1 MNADSP
7 LLVLDPAHALAL
19 ELPRLD
25 GALRRVTLRGLLALS
40 GGTVSVDGARRL
52 ADAPRPAIFALTH
65 HNAWEAVLAPAALI
79 ALRDG
84 RRVRFLV
91 DWMFVDLPWTGWLV
105 RQIDPIRVDSK
116 RALFGLRAPRR
127 GSTRRAPAFEGALA
141 ALAAGDDV
149 GVYPEGRR
157 NRDPW
162 RLGDGRRGVA
172 CLALRSGVPVVPV
185 GVDFPARDRILRTP
199 RAGRFVLRV
208 GEPLEFAAE
217 HRRWLEAGDDAARRS
232 VERGTAGAILER
244 VQRELASLSRKIFVA
259 PARPAARATA
269 PPRSE
274 EPRRLVVE
282 RVDDGERRRAALG
295 VVGEVYQAEKGW
307 IPEATAEIP
316 EDPGTEPG
324 VTWLLAR
331 LGDEPVGV
339 VRVAYDPSLAPP
351 PELGVELEPGVDLE
365 RLARSG
371 RFAEVGRLMIRPQW
385 RARPKIVLALMRAV
399 GDEVVGR
406 GVTHLITAVFED
418 DPHSPYRFHTRQLGF
433 ERIGTHRRGELA
445 CASRRIL
452 LVLDIARSLER
463 LAGRRT
469 SVATGLGRGLGE
481 RLGPSPEAGDRTG
494 VAAT

>member
-7 LLVLDPAHALAL
+7 LLVLDPARALGL

-25 GALRRVTLRGLLALS
+25 GIVRRMTLRGLLALS
-40 GGTVSVDGARRL
+40 GGAVSIEGARRL
-52 ADAPRPAIFALTH
+52 AGAPRPAIFALTH

-127 GSTRRAPAFEGALA
+127 RSARRAPAFDGALA

-149 GVYPEGRR
+149 GFYPEGRR

-208 GEPLEFAAE
+208 GEPLDFAGE
-217 HRRWLEAGDDAARRS
+217 HARWLEAGDETARRD
-232 VERGTAGAILER
+232 VERDRAGAVLDR
-244 VQRELASLSRKIFVA
+244 VQRELARLSRKVYV
-259 PARPAARATA
+259 A
-269 PPRSE
+269 PPRARPGVPAPLVRC
-274 EPRRLVVE
+274 EPSRRLAVE
-282 RVDDGERRRAALG
+282 RVDDATRRQAALG
-295 VVGEVYQAEKGW
+295 VVAEVYQSEKGW
-307 IPEATAEIP
+307 IPEAATEIP
-316 EDPGTEPG
+316 ADPGADAG

-331 LGDEPVGV
+331 FGDEPVGV
-339 VRVAYDPSLAPP
+339 VRITYDPPLALPT
-351 PELGVELEPGVDLE
+351 EAGVELEPGIDLD
-365 RLARSG
+365 RLARAG
-371 RFAEVGRLMIRPQW
+371 RFAEVGRLMIRPEW
-385 RARPKIVLALMRAV
+385 RARPKIVLALMRGVAAAV
-399 GDEVVGR
+399 IER
-406 GVTHLITAVFED
+406 GVTHLLTAVFED

-433 ERIGTHRRGELA
+433 ERIGTHRHGELA

-452 LVLDIARSLER
+452 LVLDIARSLDR
-463 LAGRRT
+463 LAARGT
-469 SVATGLGRGLGE
+469 SIAKELGRGLGD
-481 RLGPSPEAGDRTG
+481 RLAGPSDGG

>member
-1 MNADSP
+1 MNADPS
-7 LLVLDPAHALAL
+7 LLVLDPARALAL

-25 GALRRVTLRGLLALS
+25 GAVRRMTLRGLLALS
-40 GGTVSVDGARRL
+40 GGTVSIDGARRL
-52 ADAPRPAIFALTH
+52 AEAPRPAIFALTH

-79 ALRDG
+79 ALRGG

-127 GSTRRAPAFEGALA
+127 GSVRRAPAFDAALA
-141 ALAAGDDV
+141 ALRAGDDV

-162 RLGDGRRGVA
+162 RLGEGRRGVA

-208 GEPLEFAAE
+208 GEPLEFGAE
-217 HRRWLEAGDDAARRS
+217 HARWLEADGETERRS
-232 VERGTAGAILER
+232 VEREAAGAILDR
-244 VQRELASLSRKIFVA
+244 VQRELASLARKIFVA
-259 PARPAARATA
+259 PARST
-269 PPRSE
+269 PRSPAPRIE

-282 RVDDGERRRAALG
+282 RVDDADRRRAALG
-295 VVGEVYQAEKGW
+295 VVAEVYQAEKGW
-307 IPEATAEIP
+307 IPEAATEIP
-316 EDPGTEPG
+316 DDPAAESG

-331 LGDEPVGV
+331 LGEEPVGV
-339 VRVAYDPSLAPP
+339 VRVTYDPALAPP

-371 RFAEVGRLMIRPQW
+371 RFAEVGRLMIRPEW
-385 RARPKIVLALMRAV
+385 RARPKIVLALMHAV
-399 GDEVVGR
+399 GAEVIEH
-406 GVTHLITAVFED
+406 GVTHLVTAVFED

-463 LAGRRT
+463 LAGRGT

-481 RLGPSPEAGDRTG
+481 RLARPAAGAGGAG

>member
-1 MNADSP
+1 MNAESS
-7 LLVLDPAHALAL
+7 LLVLDPARSLAL

-25 GALRRVTLRGLLALS
+25 GAVRRMTLRGLLALS

-52 ADAPRPAIFALTH
+52 AEAPRPAIFALTH

-79 ALRDG
+79 ALRGG

-105 RQIDPIRVDSK
+105 RQIDPIRVESK
-116 RALFGLRAPRR
+116 RALFGLRAPSRR
-127 GSTRRAPAFEGALA
+127 SPRRAPAFDAALA

-185 GVDFPARDRILRTP
+185 GIDFPARDRILRTP

-208 GEPLEFAAE
+208 GEPLVFARE
-217 HRRWLEAGDDAARRS
+217 HERWLGAGVEAARRG
-232 VERGTAGAILER
+232 VERECARAILER
-244 VQRELASLSRKIFVA
+244 VQRELATLSRKVYLVPRAVA
-259 PARPAARATA
+259 SDPPAPSRTM
-269 PPRSE
+269 
-274 EPRRLVVE
+274 EPRRLTVE
-282 RVDDGERRRAALG
+282 RVDGDERRRAALA
-295 VVGEVYQAEKGW
+295 VVAEVYQGEKGW
-307 IPEATAEIP
+307 IPEASTEIP
-316 EDPGTEPG
+316 ADPHCEAG

-331 LGDEPVGV
+331 SGDEPVGV
-339 VRVAYDPSLAPP
+339 VRITYDPSLALPQ
-351 PELGVELEPGVDLE
+351 ELGVELDPGVDLD
-365 RLARSG
+365 RLARRG

-385 RARPKIVLALMRAV
+385 RSRPKVVLALMRAV
-399 GDEVVGR
+399 GTEVVER
-406 GVTHLITAVFED
+406 GCTHLLTAVFED

-433 ERIGTHRRGELA
+433 ERIGTHRQGELA

-452 LVLDIARSLER
+452 LVLDIARSLDR
-463 LAGRRT
+463 LAGRGT
-469 SVATGLGRGLGE
+469 TAAAQLGRGLGE
-481 RLGPSPEAGDRTG
+481 RLPREAPADDLPD
-494 VAAT
+494 VAAS